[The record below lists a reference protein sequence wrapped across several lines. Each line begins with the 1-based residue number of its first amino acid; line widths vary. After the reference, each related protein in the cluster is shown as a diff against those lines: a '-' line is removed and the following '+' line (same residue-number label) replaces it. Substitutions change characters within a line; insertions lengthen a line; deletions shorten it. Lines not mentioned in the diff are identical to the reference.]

1 VRQSRQI
8 DMIRFG
14 EGKGEFLFGG
24 FTSADA
30 MFAPGATRFRTYKI
44 ELERDAEA
52 YCDTIMAMP
61 AMQEWVV
68 AAKNEPMII
77 EAYEF

>member
-1 VRQSRQI
+1 MGKRAVGI
-8 DMIRFG
+8 GPVGG
-14 EGKGEFLFGG
+14 EPVMTPGD
-24 FTSADA
+24 DA
-30 MFAPGATRFRTYKI
+30 RDRL
-44 ELERDAEA
+44 LERDAEA